1 MATKQKVPVAVLT
14 RAKSVATS
22 DGGKKPHPPQAPRA
36 TKLMPR
42 EKVIRALKKLHPM
55 D

>member
-1 MATKQKVPVAVLT
+1 MSTKQKVPVAVLS
-14 RAKSVATS
+14 RARAVSVAS
-22 DGGKKPHPPQAPRA
+22 APKKPQPPEAPKA
-36 TKLMPR
+36 MKLMPR

>member
-1 MATKQKVPVAVLT
+1 MATKQKVPVMVLS
-14 RAKSVATS
+14 RAKAATLAQAS
-22 DGGKKPHPPQAPRA
+22 KKPQPPEAPRA
-36 TKLMPR
+36 TKPLPR

>member
-1 MATKQKVPVAVLT
+1 MTTKQKVPVAVLS
-14 RAKSVATS
+14 RAKAVTVAHAP
-22 DGGKKPHPPQAPRA
+22 KKPQPPEAPKVA
-36 TKLMPR
+36 KVMPR